1 MESDHKNR
9 KDVRDRFSRIE
20 GHVRG
25 IVKMIDDDR
34 SCPDLLIQ
42 IAAVKAALNK
52 AGQVILEDHI
62 ETCIGEAISS
72 GEVEPHLVDL
82 REALSQFF

>member
-1 MESDHKNR
+1 MDDSHKFR
-9 KDVRDRFSRIE
+9 KDVRDRLARVE

-25 IVKMIDDDR
+25 IIKMIDDDR
-34 SCPDLLIQ
+34 ACPELLIQ

-62 ETCIGEAISS
+62 ETCLGAAVES
-72 GEVEPHLVDL
+72 GEIEPHLIEL
-82 REALSQFF
+82 KEALSRFI

>member
-1 MESDHKNR
+1 MKSSHKNR
-9 KDVRDRFSRIE
+9 KDVRDRLSRIE

-34 SCPDLLIQ
+34 TCPDLLIQ

-52 AGQVILEDHI
+52 AGQAILEDHI
-62 ETCIGEAISS
+62 ESCVGEAVAS
-72 GEVEPHLVDL
+72 GNVELHLVEL
-82 REALSQFF
+82 RDALSKFF